1 MTTKKENTA
10 SGNLSYETV
19 AEHFKEEARS
29 LISDTAIEECL
40 SSEKRR
46 FENAVFLQ
54 IPSKKIVGSNT
65 LRHCKDLLRKE
76 QPLPFLYSFLCF
88 LSEASIL
95 MLLYGAAVGIWKSFA
110 KGSGFFASFPF
121 LYPLIIVLGITSL
134 RSICH
139 MHLNAILTIP
149 FTSTPPTEAEIKK
162 RKHILNKKYLL
173 SLLLIV
179 ILMAMASFA
188 VYYFKR
194 NQTSLINVTTCF
206 LAYACCMVLFGIHN
220 VVYSSH
226 CISFLAIGGMILTKR
241 PKEELEEK
249 TCEYLSL
256 CYLQILSLSHK
267 TREDLTQNPSL
278 ENKLKGTVYSRM
290 ITGRIYYL
298 LAIIILAISDIL
310 CISRLYQTSQPELL
324 VFAVIATLAVLFLI
338 TAFAS
343 ANHIIKQTRQH

>member
-1 MTTKKENTA
+1 MTTKKENTVQ
-10 SGNLSYETV
+10 SNISYETI
-19 AEHFKEEARS
+19 ANHFTEEARS

-40 SSEKRR
+40 SGEKRR

-95 MLLYGAAVGIWKSFA
+95 MLLYGAVVGIWKSCA
-110 KGSGFFASFPF
+110 KESGFFASFPF
-121 LYPLIIVLGITSL
+121 LYPLIIVLGITGM
-134 RSICH
+134 RFICH
-139 MHLNAILTIP
+139 MHLNTILAIP
-149 FTSTPPTEAEIKK
+149 FTSTPPTEAEIKR
-162 RKHILNKKYLL
+162 RKHLLKQKYLL

-179 ILMAMASFA
+179 SLMAVASFA
-188 VYYFKR
+188 VYYFEC
-194 NQTSLINVTTCF
+194 NQTSLITVTTCF

-220 VVYSSH
+220 VIYNSH
-226 CISFLAIGGMILTKR
+226 CIPFLAIGGMILTKR

-249 TCEYLSL
+249 TGGYLSL
-256 CYLQILSLSHK
+256 CYLQMLSLSHK
-267 TREDLTQNPSL
+267 TQKDLSQNPSL
-278 ENKLKGTVYSRM
+278 ENKLKGAVHSRM

-310 CISRLYQTSQPELL
+310 CLGQLYRTSQPELL
-324 VFAVIATLAVLFLI
+324 VFAVIATLALLLLI
-338 TAFAS
+338 TAFTS
-343 ANHIIKQTRQH
+343 AGHIIKQTKQH